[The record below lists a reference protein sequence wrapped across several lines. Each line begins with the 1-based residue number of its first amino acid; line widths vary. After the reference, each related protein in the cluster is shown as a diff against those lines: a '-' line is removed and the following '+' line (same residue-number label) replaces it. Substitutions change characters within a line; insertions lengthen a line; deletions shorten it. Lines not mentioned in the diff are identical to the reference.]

1 MDEYIKNNNILLN
14 DIIDN
19 TDYNVLLNIAIK
31 RKDIVFVK
39 LLFDKYPKLCEIDDI
54 YNVIITNDINFCN
67 DFLDLIANKNE
78 LLHINFEKNDYF
90 VNFYNAY
97 PDIIKL
103 IFTKLYKY
111 RFGGIVL
118 YMLKLRTPYINLLWD
133 LGEEDK
139 IIKYLFWYDLEREQ
153 YFVSRLLMPTR
164 YDKEYKD
171 ININFLFDKVV
182 NCAAH
187 KYFKLE
193 KTFNYFDFVPIL
205 STSNIKNLV
214 KYGMI
219 QTNIPAEYYT
229 IIMNALILEITN
241 NHRWK
246 SRVFRQDKTDMICN
260 RLKLYVRLLMRYK
273 IQINI
278 NSLDKFPLYNNL
290 WFLNYIVSLGLT
302 APSSDHHQFII

>member
-1 MDEYIKNNNILLN
+1 MDEYIKNNMMLLN

-19 TDYNVLLNIAIK
+19 TNRHILLNIAIK

-39 LLFDKYPKLCEIDDI
+39 LLFDKYPKLYEIDDI
-54 YNVIITNDINFCN
+54 RDLIICNDINFCN

-78 LLHINFEKNDYF
+78 LLHIKFEKYDYF
-90 VNFYNAY
+90 VNFYNTY

-111 RFGGIVL
+111 RFGDTVL
-118 YMLKLRTPYINLLWD
+118 YMLTLRSPYIDLLWD

-153 YFVSRLLMPTR
+153 YFVSRLLLPSR
-164 YDKEYKD
+164 YDKGYEN

-187 KYFKLE
+187 KYNMKLD
-193 KTFNYFDFVPIL
+193 KHFDWFYIVPKL
-205 STSNIKNLV
+205 ATYNIKNLV
-214 KYGMI
+214 KYGMTCL
-219 QTNIPAEYYT
+219 QDDHDFSV
-229 IIMNALILEITN
+229 IIMNALIFEIYN

-246 SRVFRQDKTDMICN
+246 PNVLRQDKTDRICD
-260 RLKLYVRLLMRYK
+260 RLKLYVRLLIKYK
-273 IQINI
+273 KVNMCD
-278 NSLDKFPLYNNL
+278 LDKLTLEHL
-290 WFLNYIVSLGLT
+290 WFLNYIVSLGIT
-302 APSSDHHQFII
+302 EPSSDHHQFII